1 MRRQGTPL
9 LTGFPHRFGRPR
21 VSEIERLRQE
31 VAEKSQRQLGELRS
45 LFSPWIDASLLSP
58 GSGGVKGRDRV
69 FSLEWLF
76 WAFLCQV
83 LAGIGCRGAVKC
95 VQSWAIARG
104 RPAPSSNPSAYCQA
118 RNRLPIAMLS
128 RIFAETA
135 TRLEKRVARQELWHG
150 RRVKLVDGT
159 GLSAADTPSNQ
170 AEWPQHRNMKPG
182 CGFPELKLVGLFGL
196 HSGAL
201 LGWGEGN
208 KHDHEL
214 TLWRKLW
221 SLLCP
226 GDVVLGDRAFGS
238 YGCIAALL
246 LQHVDGVYR
255 LHGGRKMDWRKGR
268 RLGPKERLC
277 VWTRPRDPG
286 KGWTAEQWQSLPDQL
301 TVRVVER
308 VVEVPGFR
316 SEKITVVTT
325 LTDSSEFP
333 AEELVA
339 LYRKRWSVELFLRDV
354 KITLGMDVLKCHSPT
369 AVRRELTMYL
379 ICYNLLRGMIQEAAR
394 QEIVPVER
402 ISFKGAAEQLHHW
415 LCLFTGNGLTHVER
429 RKRVKQFYTALASA
443 PLPERPNR
451 TEPRVRKRRPKNY
464 RLMTRPRHAEKPAR
478 AA

>member
-45 LFSPWIDASLLSP
+45 LFSPWIDGSLLSP
-58 GSGGVKGRDRV
+58 GSGKVNSRNRV

-76 WAFLCQV
+76 WAFLCQI

-95 VQSWAIARG
+95 VQSWAVARG

-118 RNRLPIAMLS
+118 RNKLPLVLLN
-128 RIFAETA
+128 RCFAETA
-135 TRLEKRVARQELWHG
+135 ARLEKRVARQELWHG

-159 GLSAADTPSNQ
+159 GMSAADTPLNQ
-170 AEWPQHRNMKPG
+170 AEWPQHNNMKPG
-182 CGFPELKLVGLFGL
+182 CGFPELKLVGLFSL

-201 LGWGEGN
+201 LGWKEGN
-208 KHDHEL
+208 KHQHEL
-214 TLWRKLW
+214 TLWRDLW
-221 SLLCP
+221 SMLCP
-226 GDVVLGDRAFGS
+226 EDVVVGDRAFGS

-246 LQHVDGVYR
+246 LQRIDAVYR

-268 RLGPKERLC
+268 RLGPRDRLC
-277 VWTRPRDPG
+277 VWTRPRCPARN
-286 KGWTAEQWQSLPDQL
+286 WTAEEWQALPDRL

-308 VVEVPGFR
+308 VVDVPGFR
-316 SEKITVVTT
+316 SERITLVTT

-379 ICYNLLRGMIQEAAR
+379 ICYNLLRGMIQESAR
-394 QEIVPVER
+394 QENVPVER

-415 LCLFTGNGLTHVER
+415 LCLFTGDRLTHVER

-464 RLMTRPRHAEKPAR
+464 RLMTRPRNAEKLGR